1 MTFSEQT
8 HPGKFDDAGS
18 RVQNKR
24 GHAQWTWNIRHF
36 SISKGTGDMKIQEL
50 FWGYRLTI

>member
-1 MTFSEQT
+1 MSIKEEMTFSEQT

-24 GHAQWTWNIRHF
+24 GHA
-36 SISKGTGDMKIQEL
+36 
-50 FWGYRLTI
+50 